1 MSEATRNSRR
11 RGGLGRGIESLIP
24 SVQREERVADLSKPI
39 DILLPPRKGESGV
52 QRGGSQKDLLSPD
65 KKQNR
70 QTKGATKSTKA
81 GFAQSST
88 VNAKAGS
95 KIGSNGVVSQSANSR
110 SSSVAANS
118 SAAGETAFAVTADN
132 SASLGVAS
140 TSVSVGSVVDSAV
153 TGSTATGSA
162 IVDSAVSE
170 SVEVADEILTAV
182 PGATFGILDPRWI
195 IPNMKQPR
203 QVFAEEELQELADS
217 IAEVGLLQPIVVRP
231 IDFESRDA
239 WPEEMQL
246 AVSENS
252 EARYE
257 LIMGER
263 RWRASQRAKVTEIPA
278 IVRRTEDDDL
288 LRDALMENLHRVQ
301 LNPIEEASAYQQ
313 LMNDFACTQEVLA
326 ERVKRSRSQIA
337 NTLRLLKLPASLQR
351 KVAANVLSAGH
362 ARALLSLKS
371 EEQMEK
377 LAARIIAEGLSVRT
391 TEEIVQQLNGAAPK
405 KERAQRKTFQ
415 VSEESA
421 SVARAVADKLDTEVT
436 VVEGKGKSRLV
447 ITYADS
453 SDLARIAGII
463 GIALN

>member
-1 MSEATRNSRR
+1 M
-11 RGGLGRGIESLIP
+11 
-24 SVQREERVADLSKPI
+24 
-39 DILLPPRKGESGV
+39 
-52 QRGGSQKDLLSPD
+52 
-65 KKQNR
+65 
-70 QTKGATKSTKA
+70 
-81 GFAQSST
+81 
-88 VNAKAGS
+88 
-95 KIGSNGVVSQSANSR
+95 
-110 SSSVAANS
+110 
-118 SAAGETAFAVTADN
+118 
-132 SASLGVAS
+132 
-140 TSVSVGSVVDSAV
+140 
-153 TGSTATGSA
+153 
-162 IVDSAVSE
+162 SE
-170 SVEVADEILTAV
+170 SVEAADEILAAV

-195 IPNMKQPR
+195 IPNTKQPR

-231 IDFESRDA
+231 IDFEFRDA

-246 AVSENS
+246 AVSENP

-391 TEEIVQQLNGAAPK
+391 IEEIVQQLNGAAPK
-405 KERAQRKTFQ
+405 KERAQHKTFQ

-447 ITYADS
+447 ITYADA

>member
-1 MSEATRNSRR
+1 M
-11 RGGLGRGIESLIP
+11 
-24 SVQREERVADLSKPI
+24 
-39 DILLPPRKGESGV
+39 
-52 QRGGSQKDLLSPD
+52 
-65 KKQNR
+65 
-70 QTKGATKSTKA
+70 
-81 GFAQSST
+81 
-88 VNAKAGS
+88 
-95 KIGSNGVVSQSANSR
+95 
-110 SSSVAANS
+110 
-118 SAAGETAFAVTADN
+118 
-132 SASLGVAS
+132 
-140 TSVSVGSVVDSAV
+140 
-153 TGSTATGSA
+153 

-170 SVEVADEILTAV
+170 SVEAADEILAAV

-195 IPNMKQPR
+195 IPNTKQPR

-231 IDFESRDA
+231 IDFEFRDA

-246 AVSENS
+246 AVSENP

-371 EEQMEK
+371 EKQMEK

-391 TEEIVQQLNGAAPK
+391 IEEIVQQLNGTAPK

-447 ITYADS
+447 ITYADA

>member
-1 MSEATRNSRR
+1 M
-11 RGGLGRGIESLIP
+11 
-24 SVQREERVADLSKPI
+24 
-39 DILLPPRKGESGV
+39 
-52 QRGGSQKDLLSPD
+52 
-65 KKQNR
+65 
-70 QTKGATKSTKA
+70 
-81 GFAQSST
+81 
-88 VNAKAGS
+88 
-95 KIGSNGVVSQSANSR
+95 
-110 SSSVAANS
+110 
-118 SAAGETAFAVTADN
+118 
-132 SASLGVAS
+132 
-140 TSVSVGSVVDSAV
+140 
-153 TGSTATGSA
+153 

-170 SVEVADEILTAV
+170 SVEAADEILAAV

-195 IPNMKQPR
+195 IPNTKQPR

-231 IDFESRDA
+231 IDFEFRDA

-246 AVSENS
+246 AVSENP

-391 TEEIVQQLNGAAPK
+391 IEEIVQQLNGAAPK
-405 KERAQRKTFQ
+405 KERAQHKTFQ

-447 ITYADS
+447 ITYADA

>member
-1 MSEATRNSRR
+1 MAEATRNSRR

-24 SVQREERVADLSKPI
+24 SVQREEKVAGLGKPI

-52 QRGGSQKDLLSPD
+52 QRGGSQKDLLSPN
-65 KKQNR
+65 KKQNH
-70 QTKGATKSTKA
+70 QVKDAAKSTKA
-81 GFAQSST
+81 GFTQSST
-88 VNAKAGS
+88 VNAKA
-95 KIGSNGVVSQSANSR
+95 
-110 SSSVAANS
+110 
-118 SAAGETAFAVTADN
+118 
-132 SASLGVAS
+132 
-140 TSVSVGSVVDSAV
+140 
-153 TGSTATGSA
+153 
-162 IVDSAVSE
+162 DSAVSE
-170 SVEVADEILTAV
+170 PMEAADEILSAV
-182 PGATFGILDPRWI
+182 PGATFGILDPQWI
-195 IPNMKQPR
+195 IPNTKQPR
-203 QVFAEEELQELADS
+203 QVFAEEELRELAES

-239 WPEEMQL
+239 WPAEMRL
-246 AVSENS
+246 AVSENP
-252 EARYE
+252 EAHYE

-263 RWRASQRAKVTEIPA
+263 RWRASQQAKVTEIPA
-278 IVRRTEDDDL
+278 IVRRTEDDDM

-371 EEQMEK
+371 EEQMEN

-391 TEEIVQQLNGAAPK
+391 AEEIAQQLNGTTPK
-405 KERAQRKTFQ
+405 KERSQRSTPK

-436 VVEGKGKSRLV
+436 VVEGRGKSRLV
-447 ITYADS
+447 ITYADA

-463 GIALN
+463 GITFD